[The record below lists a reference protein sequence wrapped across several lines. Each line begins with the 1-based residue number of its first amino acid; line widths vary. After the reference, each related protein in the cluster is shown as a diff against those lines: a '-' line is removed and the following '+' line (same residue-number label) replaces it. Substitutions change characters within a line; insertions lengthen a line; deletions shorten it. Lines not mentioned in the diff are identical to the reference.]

1 MSETTKRILSSIVLV
16 AFFLVAFLYPGFYYL
31 DLLVFGLGIVFLG
44 LREFYDFSHRE
55 ESQVFRGIGYFFS
68 FAITIVFF
76 TQFIGIQ
83 QRIIPPDWA
92 LEISKMVSNPSFSV
106 VTMLFTALMISA
118 FLLQIIKRPLD
129 GAMMSV
135 ATTVLATLYMA
146 FPIGHFFLMLGLP
159 YGEYYIFL
167 VCVITFMSDTGAYF
181 GGRWFGKNPAG
192 LKVSPKKTW
201 EGYVMGNLTAVV
213 MAQVLNF
220 GWVYFT
226 GQEIPM
232 GILETVILSIVISFI
247 SVVGDLA
254 ESALKRDAKIK
265 DSASL
270 IPGHGG
276 MLDLADALLFTLP
289 ALYYYLKI
297 KEMIGFEV

>member
-1 MSETTKRILSSIVLV
+1 MGETTKRLLSAIVLV
-16 AFFLVAFLYPGFYYL
+16 VFFLVAFLYSGFYYL
-31 DLLVFGLGIVFLG
+31 DLLVFGMGIVYLG

-55 ESQVFRGIGYFFS
+55 ESQAFRGTGYFFS
-68 FAITIVFF
+68 LLILIIYYI
-76 TQFIGIQ
+76 QFMGIQ
-83 QRIIPPDWA
+83 QRIRPPEWA
-92 LEISKMVSNPSFSV
+92 NDAISILNQPGFSAVMGVLIVMMMVS
-106 VTMLFTALMISA
+106 

-135 ATTVLATLYMA
+135 SSTVLATIYIA
-146 FPIGHFFLMLGLP
+146 IPIGHFFLLLGLP
-159 YGEYYIFL
+159 FGEYYVFL

-181 GGRWFGKNPAG
+181 GGRWFGRNPAG

-201 EGYVMGNLTAVV
+201 EGYVLGNITAVV
-213 MAQVLNF
+213 MALVLNYLWTF
-220 GWVYFT
+220 FT
-226 GQEIPM
+226 GDEVPV
-232 GILETVILSIVISFI
+232 GVLETVLLAFTISFI

-276 MLDLADALLFTLP
+276 LLDLADALLFTIP
-289 ALYYYLKI
+289 TIYYYLKI
-297 KEMIGFEV
+297 KEIIGFPV